1 MIRRLFPILS
11 WLPNYQKENLN
22 GDVFAGLAVGVMLI
36 PQGMAYAMIAGLPP
50 VYGLYTAIFPQL
62 IYAIMGT
69 SRQLA
74 VGPVAMDSLLVASGI
89 SILATE
95 GTETYLA
102 FAILL
107 AFFVGALQF
116 LLGVLKMGFI
126 TNLLSKPVISGFTS
140 AVAFIIALNQL
151 KDLIGVE
158 LVKSNRSHEILISA
172 IKNIGSTHVLTL
184 VIGILGIILIKVI
197 KSWNKKLPGAFLALV
212 LGIAAVYGL
221 GLHNQGVSIVENIPS
236 GLPQFIIPDITLT
249 HFKTL
254 VPLAGTLAVISFI
267 EAYSVG
273 KAMESKAKSY
283 KIVPNQELIALGA
296 SNMFGSFFQSFPAT
310 AGFSR
315 SAVNY
320 ESGAKTPLA
329 GIISAV
335 IVTLTLLFLTPLFYY
350 LPKAILA
357 SIIMIAVVNL
367 IEFAYLKYLWRTSK
381 MEFALMLIT
390 FLVTFSFGMV
400 EGIVTGVALSIL
412 LLLFKAANPHMAVLG
427 RIKGFTEYRN
437 EKRFKDLE
445 SWEHLL
451 IIRIDAP
458 FAFVNIQT
466 IKEWILNEIQKREG
480 KLKKVII
487 DAGPVSYID
496 ATGIDGI
503 RDLIDTLKKKEI
515 ELIFSEVIGP
525 VRDAFHRN
533 HLFSEKASE
542 IFFMTTD
549 EAVTYCISEDFKNQ
563 HANLAVQANEK
574 TL

>member
-11 WLPNYQKENLN
+11 WFPNYQKENLN

-140 AVAFIIALNQL
+140 AVAFIIALTQL

-158 LVKSNRSHEILISA
+158 LVKSNHSYEILISA
-172 IKNIGSTHVLTL
+172 VENIGSTHLLTL
-184 VIGILGIILIKVI
+184 VIGVLGIVLIKVI

-212 LGIAAVYGL
+212 LGIVAVYGL
-221 GLHNQGVSIVENIPS
+221 GLHHQGVSIVEDIPS
-236 GLPQFIIPDITLT
+236 GLPQFIIPEITLA

-254 VPLAGTLAVISFI
+254 IPLAGTLAVISFI

-273 KAMESKAKSY
+273 KAMESKAKNH

-320 ESGAKTPLA
+320 DSGAKTPLA

-335 IVTLTLLFLTPLFYY
+335 IVILTLLFLTPLFYY

-381 MEFALMLIT
+381 MEFLLMLIT

-400 EGIVTGVALSIL
+400 QGIVTGVALSIL

-451 IIRIDAP
+451 IVRVDAP

-496 ATGIDGI
+496 ATGIDGV
-503 RDLIDTLKKKEI
+503 RDLIDTLRKKEI

-525 VRDAFHRN
+525 VRDAFYRN

-542 IFFMTTD
+542 VFFMTTD
-549 EAVTYCISEDFKNQ
+549 EAVNYCISEDFKNH
-563 HANLAVQANEK
+563 HANFAVQVNEK
-574 TL
+574 H

>member
-1 MIRRLFPILS
+1 MIKKYFPILD
-11 WLPNYQKENLN
+11 WLPNYQKAQLN
-22 GDVFAGLAVGVMLI
+22 GDLFAGMAVGVMLI

-62 IYAIMGT
+62 IYAILGT

-74 VGPVAMDSLLVASGI
+74 VGPVATDSLLVASGI
-89 SILATE
+89 SLLATE

-126 TNLLSKPVISGFTS
+126 TSLLSKPVISGFTS

-151 KDLIGVE
+151 KDLIGVN
-158 LVKSNRSHEILISA
+158 VARSNKSHEILLSA
-172 IKNIGSTHVLTL
+172 FNNIGQTHWITLIIGVSGIVLIKSL
-184 VIGILGIILIKVI
+184 KRWNKRIPGAFIALILGIV
-197 KSWNKKLPGAFLALV
+197 
-212 LGIAAVYGL
+212 AVYGL
-221 GLHNQGVSIVENIPS
+221 GLQDQGVNIVKDIPS
-236 GLPQFIIPDITLT
+236 GLPQFIIPEITFA

-273 KAMESKAKSY
+273 KAMEAKERTY
-283 KIVPNQELIALGA
+283 KIIPNQELIALGA
-296 SNMFGSFFQSFPAT
+296 SNMFGSFFQAFPAT

-329 GIISAV
+329 GIISAA

-367 IEFAYLKYLWRTSK
+367 IEYAYLKYLWRTSRI
-381 MEFALMLIT
+381 EFGLMLST
-390 FLVTFSFGMV
+390 FIVTFSFGMV

-412 LLLFKAANPHMAVLG
+412 LLLYKAANPHMAVLG

-437 EKRFKDLE
+437 KNRFKDLE
-445 SWEHLL
+445 FWDHLL
-451 IIRIDAP
+451 IVRIDAP

-466 IKEWILNEIQKREG
+466 IKDWISSEALKRKG
-480 KLKKVII
+480 KLNKVII
-487 DAGPVSYID
+487 DMGPVSYID

-503 RDLIDTLKKKEI
+503 RELMASLKKNNI
-515 ELIFSEVIGP
+515 EVIFSEVIGP
-525 VRDAFHRN
+525 VRDALHRN
-533 HLFSEKASE
+533 HLFSERSSE
-542 IFFMTTD
+542 VFFMTTD
-549 EAVTYCISEDFKNQ
+549 EAVNYCISEDSKNY
-563 HANLAVQANEK
+563 HANLAVQVNEK
-574 TL
+574 KK

>member
-1 MIRRLFPILS
+1 MIKRLFPIFN
-11 WLPNYQKENLN
+11 WLPNYQKGHLN
-22 GDVFAGLAVGVMLI
+22 GDVFAGMAVGVMLI

-62 IYAIMGT
+62 IYAILGT

-107 AFFVGALQF
+107 AFFVGALQL
-116 LLGVLKMGFI
+116 LLGVFKMGFI

-151 KDLIGVE
+151 KDLIGVN
-158 LVKSNRSHEILISA
+158 LIKSNRSYEIVISA
-172 IKNIGSTHVLTL
+172 FNNIDKTHLITL
-184 VIGILGIILIKVI
+184 AVGVAGIVLIKSL
-197 KSWNKKLPGAFLALV
+197 KYWNKKIPGAFIALI
-212 LGIAAVYGL
+212 LGIAAVYGF
-221 GLHNQGVSIVENIPS
+221 GLQNMGVSIVQDIPS
-236 GLPQFIIPDITLT
+236 GLPQFVIPEITLA

-273 KAMESKAKSY
+273 KAMEAKERTY

-296 SNMFGSFFQSFPAT
+296 SNMFGSFFQAFPAT

-400 EGIVTGVALSIL
+400 QGIVTGVALSIL
-412 LLLFKAANPHMAVLG
+412 LLLYKAANPHMAVLG

-445 SWEHLL
+445 SWDHLL
-451 IIRIDAP
+451 IVRVDAP

-466 IKEWILNEIQKREG
+466 IKEWISNEALKREG
-480 KLKKVII
+480 KLNKVII

-503 RDLIDTLKKKEI
+503 RELMESLEKKNI

-525 VRDAFHRN
+525 VRDAFYRN
-533 HLFSEKASE
+533 QLFSEKASE
-542 IFFMTTD
+542 VFFMTTD
-549 EAVTYCISEDFKNQ
+549 EAVNYCISQEFKNT
-563 HANLAVQANEK
+563 HASFAVQVND
-574 TL
+574 

>member
-36 PQGMAYAMIAGLPP
+36 PQGMAYAMVAGLPP

-89 SILATE
+89 SLIATE
-95 GTETYLA
+95 GTAAYLS

-107 AFFVGALQF
+107 AFFVGMLQM
-116 LLGVLKMGFI
+116 LLGVAKMGFI

-140 AVAFIIALNQL
+140 AVAFIIALTQL

-158 LVKSNRSHEILISA
+158 LAKSNRTYEIVISA
-172 IKNIGSTHVLTL
+172 FENIGETHMLTL
-184 VIGILGIILIKVI
+184 AIGVLGIVLIKLI
-197 KSWNKKLPGAFLALV
+197 KTWNKKTPGAFLALV
-212 LGIAAVYGL
+212 LGIVAVYAF
-221 GLHNQGVSIVENIPS
+221 GLHNHGVSIVEDIPS
-236 GLPQFIIPDITLT
+236 GLPQFAIPDITLVN
-249 HFKTL
+249 FKTL

-273 KAMESKAKSY
+273 KAMETKAKNY

-296 SNMFGSFFQSFPAT
+296 SNMFGALFQSFPAT

-329 GIISAV
+329 GIISAGIV
-335 IVTLTLLFLTPLFYY
+335 IMTLLFLTPLFYY

-367 IEFAYLKYLWRTSK
+367 IEYSYLKYLWRTSK
-381 MEFALMLIT
+381 IEFALMLIT
-390 FLVTFSFGMV
+390 FIVTFSFGMV

-437 EKRFKDLE
+437 QKRFKDLE
-445 SWEHLL
+445 IWDHLL
-451 IIRIDAP
+451 IVRIDAP
-458 FAFVNIQT
+458 YAFVNIQT
-466 IKEWILNEIQKREG
+466 IKEWILSEVDKKEG
-480 KLKKVII
+480 KLSKVII
-487 DAGPVSYID
+487 DAGPVAYID
-496 ATGIDGI
+496 ATGVEGV
-503 RDLIDTLKKKEI
+503 RDLMESLNKKGI

-525 VRDAFHRN
+525 VRDAFHKN
-533 HLFSEKASE
+533 NLFSAKASE
-542 IFFMTTD
+542 VFFMTTD
-549 EAVTYCISEDFKNQ
+549 EAVNYCISEEYKNHHADF
-563 HANLAVQANEK
+563 AVQVNEK
-574 TL
+574 

>member
-1 MIRRLFPILS
+1 
-11 WLPNYQKENLN
+11 
-22 GDVFAGLAVGVMLI
+22 
-36 PQGMAYAMIAGLPP
+36 
-50 VYGLYTAIFPQL
+50 
-62 IYAIMGT
+62 
-69 SRQLA
+69 
-74 VGPVAMDSLLVASGI
+74 
-89 SILATE
+89 
-95 GTETYLA
+95 
-102 FAILL
+102 
-107 AFFVGALQF
+107 
-116 LLGVLKMGFI
+116 
-126 TNLLSKPVISGFTS
+126 
-140 AVAFIIALNQL
+140 
-151 KDLIGVE
+151 
-158 LVKSNRSHEILISA
+158 
-172 IKNIGSTHVLTL
+172 
-184 VIGILGIILIKVI
+184 
-197 KSWNKKLPGAFLALV
+197 
-212 LGIAAVYGL
+212 
-221 GLHNQGVSIVENIPS
+221 
-236 GLPQFIIPDITLT
+236 
-249 HFKTL
+249 
-254 VPLAGTLAVISFI
+254 
-267 EAYSVG
+267 
-273 KAMESKAKSY
+273 
-283 KIVPNQELIALGA
+283 
-296 SNMFGSFFQSFPAT
+296 
-310 AGFSR
+310 
-315 SAVNY
+315 
-320 ESGAKTPLA
+320 
-329 GIISAV
+329 
-335 IVTLTLLFLTPLFYY
+335 
-350 LPKAILA
+350 
-357 SIIMIAVVNL
+357 
-367 IEFAYLKYLWRTSK
+367 
-381 MEFALMLIT
+381 MLIT